1 MIRIYFAFNDLF
13 SIDHPEWYPCFFVGT
28 SVFVFCNRLLSRVF
42 LFHLICFYCF
52 PCGPSH
58 QVSVFFKT
66 GDFFLVLQCRL
77 HLFLEEA
84 KVVLSRN
91 KSNICFSISTPLH
104 ADGHFESIKVAS
116 FSFCCIFGR
125 AMVVIARLC
134 ATFFWLASF
143 AFASLSPP
151 ELRFPQKIIHFDR
164 K

>member
-1 MIRIYFAFNDLF
+1 M
-13 SIDHPEWYPCFFVGT
+13 
-28 SVFVFCNRLLSRVF
+28 FVFCKRVLSRVF

-52 PCGPSH
+52 SSGPSH
-58 QVSVFFKT
+58 QVSVFFKI
-66 GDFFLVLQCRL
+66 GDFFLALQSRL
-77 HLFLEEA
+77 HIFVFLEEA

-91 KSNICFSISTPLH
+91 KSHICFSISTPLH
-104 ADGHFESIKVAS
+104 FGHFESIKVAS
-116 FSFCCIFGR
+116 FSFGCIFCK

-151 ELRFPQKIIHFDR
+151 ELRFFQRIIHFDQ